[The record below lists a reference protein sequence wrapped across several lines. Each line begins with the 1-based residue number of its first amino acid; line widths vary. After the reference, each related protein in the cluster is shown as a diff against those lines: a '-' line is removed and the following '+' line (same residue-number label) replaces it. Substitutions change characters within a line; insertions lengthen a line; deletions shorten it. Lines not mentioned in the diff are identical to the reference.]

1 MHAIYDELGGG
12 DGVRTAVTVMYHRI
26 VADPELA
33 PWFEG
38 IDTDR
43 LKAHQRAFLAAAF
56 GGPQVF
62 TGRPIPEAHRGMEIT
77 DDAFDRVV
85 SALMTALADLG
96 IAKEAVNTVGERLE
110 GMRGD
115 IVGA

>member
-1 MHAIYDELGGG
+1 MHAIYDELGGS
-12 DGVRTAVTVMYHRI
+12 DGVRTAVTVMYHRV

-33 PWFEG
+33 PWFDG
-38 IDTDR
+38 VDTER

-62 TGRPIPEAHRGMEIT
+62 TGRSVGAAHEGLAIT

-85 SALMTALADLG
+85 ASLMTALADLG
-96 IAKEAVNTVGERLE
+96 VAKEAVNTVGERLE
-110 GMRGD
+110 GMRGE
-115 IVGA
+115 IVGV

>member
-1 MHAIYDELGGG
+1 MHAIYDELGGS
-12 DGVRTAVTVMYHRI
+12 DGVRTAVTVMYHRV

-33 PWFEG
+33 PWFDG
-38 IDTDR
+38 VDTEK

-62 TGRPIPEAHRGMEIT
+62 TGRSVGEAHDGLAIT

-85 SALMTALADLG
+85 ASLMTALADLG
-96 IAKEAVNTVGERLE
+96 VAKEAVNTVGERLE
-110 GMRGD
+110 GMRGE
-115 IVGA
+115 IVGV